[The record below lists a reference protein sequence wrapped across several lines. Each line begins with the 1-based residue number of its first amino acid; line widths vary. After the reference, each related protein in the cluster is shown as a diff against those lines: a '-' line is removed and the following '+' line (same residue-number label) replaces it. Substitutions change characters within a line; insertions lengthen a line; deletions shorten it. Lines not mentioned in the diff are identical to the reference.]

1 MLAFVA
7 AILVVL
13 IVPPML
19 SISRYQSQITQLM
32 SASLGRPVRLSSVEM
47 RLLPRPGFLLN
58 DLTVSDDPAFG
69 AEPVLHATTVTAS
82 IRLLSLWRGRL
93 EIGSVTVDE
102 ASLNLIHSD
111 SKGWN
116 VDTLFRTATSQDQPS
131 GASQRT
137 VSLPYLQATNS
148 RINIK
153 NGVEKLP
160 FSLLN
165 SKIAFWQEK
174 PGEWRIQLRGQPV
187 RTDVSMEQADTGT
200 VRMTATLHRNAQM
213 RQMPLH
219 VDLEW
224 KEAQLGQLTR
234 LILGADAG
242 WRGNLEGELHV
253 DGTPESAQVTS
264 QLRATGVHRAEFAPA
279 SPMDFDAKCGFVYH
293 FSIRSVENL
302 ACESPLGN
310 GRIRVTGNLPRENE
324 QQRLAVELDR
334 IPVAVGLDALRT
346 VRSGF
351 APGLVAGGTVSGKI
365 QYDKT
370 IEGNPSLTKASP
382 SKTGAISTGK
392 NASAK
397 SHPAIQNPLTG
408 SFTVDGF
415 KLSGDGLSE
424 PIQIAK
430 LVVEPADISQQTPQK
445 PAKSSVPASVS
456 ASVPA
461 PALPPALTATMAF
474 PAGGSG
480 PLTITSRLATTGY
493 QFTVHGQASVAK
505 ARELARV
512 AGLKN
517 ASLLN
522 NLAGEPVTID
532 LSAAGPWMPAEKV
545 PFSNTPLVEAA
556 SHTGA
561 DSKALPVAVG
571 TPDTPPVA
579 DRLNGTITLHNAN
592 WKADYLANYVK
603 IAQATLHLEDGEDRW
618 DPVVFSYGPV
628 KGTALLNLPVDCEA
642 PRPCTPTFQVQL
654 GAVDSIVL
662 QAAVLGAQQ
671 KGTLLSTLIDRLD
684 RLRPATAPVW
694 PHMEGTIK
702 ADSLLLGP
710 VTLQKA
716 TATVRILDDSAEIT
730 NLDAAL
736 LGGRVSGSGSLH
748 LPATRQDKPSYTFE
762 GRFEKLTPQT
772 VGPLI
777 SQHWSGG
784 VFDAQGKVEL
794 SGFTEKDL
802 TASAKGTM
810 HFDWQHGVVS
820 GGAGLVP
827 AALARFDRWTA
838 DAEIANGTLTL
849 KQNQVKRGAQSNS
862 VEAKAVLGA
871 GAKASFVT
879 SKETKAPAKR

>member
-1 MLAFVA
+1 MRIWLVLAFVA

-19 SISRYQSQITQLM
+19 SVSRYQSQITQLM

-93 EIGSVTVDE
+93 EIGSITVDE

-116 VDTLFRTATSQDQPS
+116 VDTLFRTATSQNQTTGIS
-131 GASQRT
+131 KRA
-137 VSLPYLQATNS
+137 VSLPSLEATNS

-165 SKIAFWQEK
+165 SKIAFSQEN
-174 PGEWRIQLRGQPV
+174 PNEWRIQLRGQPV

-219 VDLEW
+219 IDLEW

-242 WRGNLEGELHV
+242 WRGNLEGELHL
-253 DGTPESAQVTS
+253 DGTAESAQVTS

-293 FSIRSVENL
+293 FSIRSVDHL

-310 GRIRVTGNLPRENE
+310 GRIRITGNLPHENE
-324 QQRLAVELDR
+324 QQRLSVELDR

-351 APGLVAGGTVSGKI
+351 APGLVAGGTVSGKVD
-365 QYDKT
+365 YDTTTAEEKPT
-370 IEGNPSLTKASP
+370 PTKASAA
-382 SKTGAISTGK
+382 SSGK

-408 SFTVDGF
+408 GFTVDGL

-430 LVVEPADISQQTPQK
+430 LVLLPASLSPQAPQQ
-445 PAKSSVPASVS
+445 PAKSSTPT
-456 ASVPA
+456 PT
-461 PALPPALTATMAF
+461 LPPALTATLAF

-480 PLTITSRLATTGY
+480 PLTMTSRLAISGY
-493 QFTVHGQASVAK
+493 QLTVHGQASVVK
-505 ARELARV
+505 VRELAHV

-517 ASLLN
+517 ASLLD

-545 PFSNTPLVEAA
+545 PFSNTPPADASTGTSANSLAHPAA
-556 SHTGA
+556 TETSNA
-561 DSKALPVAVG
+561 F
-571 TPDTPPVA
+571 PVA
-579 DRLNGTITLHNAN
+579 DRLSGTITLHNAN
-592 WKADYLANYVK
+592 WKADYLANHVQ
-603 IAQATLHLEDGEDRW
+603 ITQATLHLEDGEDRW

-628 KGTALLNLPVDCEA
+628 KGTALLSLPVDCEA
-642 PRPCTPTFQVQL
+642 PRSCTPTFQVQL
-654 GAVDSIVL
+654 GSVDSSVL
-662 QAAVLGAQQ
+662 QAAVLGAQV

-684 RLRPATAPVW
+684 RLRPATVPVW
-694 PHMEGTIK
+694 PHMEGTVK

-716 TATVRILDDSAEIT
+716 TASVRILDDSAEIT
-730 NLDAAL
+730 SLDAAL

-784 VFDAQGKVEL
+784 VFDAQGRVEL

-802 TASAKGTM
+802 AASAKGTM

-820 GGAGLVP
+820 GAAGLVP

-849 KQNQVKRGAQSNS
+849 KQNQVKRGAQSSS

-879 SKETKAPAKR
+879 TKETKTPAKR